1 MLDSVGNV
9 CRLGYAMPHANA
21 VHVDGE
27 PMQMDGV
34 LDIEMHPGQL
44 NIICPEHPTSSV
56 LEPVRY
62 AFEDI
67 HYMIQGNLKKG
78 VKQFNDFNRPVI
90 EKAESLL
97 NPLFRRKSQA
107 PNPDEDD
114 EPMQEP

>member
-1 MLDSVGNV
+1 
-9 CRLGYAMPHANA
+9 MPHPNA

-44 NIICPEHPTSSV
+44 TVICPEHPTSSV

-78 VKQFNDFNRPVI
+78 VRQFSDFNRPVL
-90 EKAESLL
+90 ERAENLL
-97 NPLFRRKSQA
+97 NPFFKRKSQA
-107 PNPDEDD
+107 PDPDDGQ
-114 EPMQEP
+114 EPMEEP